1 MPVLN
6 RTRGR
11 AHRRK
16 GHSTIFTVAQSK
28 GGVGKTATAVE
39 FVRHLSQDGERDV
52 LLIDTDQ
59 QGNATARAGLSRQTP
74 VLGTTADVIAGRL
87 SARKTSDDPNATG
100 VAEPSPTMPGVWV
113 LAGTHGLTQVEML
126 PGTDRRLMDHL
137 EELRGEWDDIVI
149 DTPPNLGPLT
159 QSALAAADCIIAPVD
174 CGTEAYEQLPRL
186 SAVIE
191 HQVCALRPGRRI
203 DWIVPTRF
211 HRGAR
216 LDREVVELLQERY
229 PGRVTHTVREA
240 VAVRD
245 AYTAR
250 LPIGL
255 YDPRHKVT
263 ADYTAAFRTILEG
276 AHHA

>member
-1 MPVLN
+1 MPAL
-6 RTRGR
+6 TRS
-11 AHRRK
+11 RRPRKRPK
-16 GHSTIFTVAQSK
+16 GDPTVFTVAQSK

-39 FVRHLSQDGERDV
+39 LVRHLAQDGTRDV

-59 QGNATARAGLSRQTP
+59 QGNATARAGLSRSVE
-74 VLGTTADVIAGRL
+74 VLGTTADVIAGQATAHKA
-87 SARKTSDDPNATG
+87 SEDEDATG

-126 PGTDRRLMDHL
+126 PTTPRRLMEHL
-137 EELRGEWDDIVI
+137 PTVRGEWDDIVI

-186 SAVIE
+186 AGVIE
-191 HQVCALRPGRRI
+191 HQVGDLRAGRRI

-216 LDREVVELLQERY
+216 LDREVVELLEERY
-229 PGRVTHTVREA
+229 PGIVTHTVREA

-263 ADYTAAFRTILEG
+263 ADYAAAFRTILEG
-276 AHHA
+276 DHHA